1 MEKSQHSARDALHQR
16 HMLRVLTAQLWM
28 LDCTICLL
36 VVPAAF
42 GYPAA
47 ARSVRC
53 LMTSCCMLDS
63 AARFIAAATPGTK
76 VRTGGLDTF
85 PLIKSSFE
93 QLKATNYVFAGC
105 VSPYQQAGGNGL
117 SLRCWALQGLSERCC
132 RPLTAHSTPY
142 LDGTASCM
150 RSETASCMRSG
161 LSARWQCTAW
171 GSTHSGT
178 LCLPR
183 HINGFN
189 VTSERST
196 SPLRRPIEVT
206 LKLHICHTF
215 ITLPVPPS
223 LSEGSFGI
231 LLRGQFFCL

>member
-1 MEKSQHSARDALHQR
+1 MHQPATTKHCIGFDNLDGKVTTQCQRCPAPAPHVASADSTTLD
-16 HMLRVLTAQLWM
+16 M

-42 GYPAA
+42 DCRYPAA
-47 ARSVRC
+47 ARSLRC

-76 VRTGGLDTF
+76 VRTEGLDTF
-85 PLIKSSFE
+85 PLINSSFQ

-132 RPLTAHSTPY
+132 RPLAAHSTPY

-150 RSETASCMRSG
+150 RSG
-161 LSARWQCTAW
+161 LSARWH
-171 GSTHSGT
+171 G
-178 LCLPR
+178 L
-183 HINGFN
+183 
-189 VTSERST
+189 
-196 SPLRRPIEVT
+196 
-206 LKLHICHTF
+206 
-215 ITLPVPPS
+215 
-223 LSEGSFGI
+223 
-231 LLRGQFFCL
+231 LLRLLCQWPPFCDPPVRL